1 MHDPRDDTSKCTLL
15 ARFARSHRMFRDG
28 CLSRCVMVTC
38 TFSLRALNL
47 HHRMS
52 PTRLKCISYIHAS
65 QRYLGRFPRS
75 SGNSNVAPVRTPTS
89 WDHCYPSAMPL
100 IPAPARIYLVRV
112 TEQIR
117 GLDHTRTELVDLVR
131 VSSCVASRLNSNE
144 PNIDVC
150 WMHIHK
156 AEF

>member
-1 MHDPRDDTSKCTLL
+1 MY
-15 ARFARSHRMFRDG
+15 FVG
-28 CLSRCVMVTC
+28 
-38 TFSLRALNL
+38 SLRTLTQDVPRRLFEQVRYGDVYLFIACLNL

-52 PTRLKCISYIHAS
+52 PTRPKCISYIHAS

-112 TEQIR
+112 TEQIH

-131 VSSCVASRLNSNE
+131 VSSCVASRLDSNE
-144 PNIDVC
+144 PNLDVC

-156 AEF
+156 ADL